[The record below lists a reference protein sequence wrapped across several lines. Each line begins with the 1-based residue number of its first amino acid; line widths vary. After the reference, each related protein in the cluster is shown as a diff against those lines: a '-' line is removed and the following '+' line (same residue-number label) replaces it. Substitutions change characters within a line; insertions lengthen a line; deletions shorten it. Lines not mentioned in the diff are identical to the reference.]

1 MSIKFSPK
9 NVINK
14 NNKRQQMMPFFLGAL
29 AGFLALLG
37 ILIIVMVVSGARN
50 PFKAMFATNTP
61 TPTITLTP
69 SITPLP
75 SETPTITPTEGPTA
89 TNTPAGPQQYVVQA
103 GDNCWSIAQA
113 FEVDLLV
120 LLQVNNF
127 GNACPIV
134 AGDTIII
141 PAQNAELPTE
151 TPLPTDLARGTI
163 IIYTVKLG
171 DTLQSIADK
180 FNSTIESIKNLN
192 NITDENSIKVGDQLK
207 VRYMIATRTPT
218 LAPTSTRGNVVT
230 PLPSKT
236 PTPKQ

>member
-1 MSIKFSPK
+1 MSINFTPK
-9 NVINK
+9 NVVNKK
-14 NNKRQQMMPFFLGAL
+14 NNRQQMMPFFLGAL

-50 PFKAMFATNTP
+50 PFAAMFATNTP

-69 SITPLP
+69 SNTPP
-75 SETPTITPTEGPTA
+75 PTETPTITPTEGPTP
-89 TNTPAGPQQYVVQA
+89 TNTPAGPQQYIVQQD
-103 GDNCWSIAQA
+103 DNCWSIANA
-113 FEVDLLV
+113 FGVDLLV

-127 GNACPIV
+127 GNECPI
-134 AGDTIII
+134 APGDTIII

-163 IIYTVKLG
+163 IEYTVKLG

-180 FNSTIESIKNLN
+180 FDSTIESIKNLN
-192 NITDENSIKVGDQLK
+192 NITNENSIKVGDKLR
-207 VRYMIATRTPT
+207 VRYLLATRTPT

-230 PLPSKT
+230 PLPSVT
-236 PTPKQ
+236 PTPK

>member
-1 MSIKFSPK
+1 MSLNFTPK

-37 ILIIVMVVSGARN
+37 ILIIVMVVAGARN
-50 PFKAMFATNTP
+50 PFAVMFATDTP

-69 SITPLP
+69 SMTPLP
-75 SETPTITPTEGPTA
+75 TDTPTITPTEGPTP
-89 TNTPAGPQQYVVQA
+89 TNTPAGPQQYVVQE
-103 GDNCWSIAQA
+103 GDNCWDLHNA
-113 FEVDLLV
+113 FDVDLLV

-127 GNACPIV
+127 GNDCPITP
-134 AGDTIII
+134 GDTIII

-163 IIYTVKLG
+163 IEYTVKLD

-180 FNSTIESIKNLN
+180 FDSTIESIKTLN
-192 NITDENSIKVGDQLK
+192 NITDENSIKVGDILR
-207 VRYMIATRTPT
+207 VRYLLATRTPT

-230 PLPSKT
+230 PLPSAT
-236 PTPKQ
+236 PTPK